1 MRFTLFTFLALILLI
16 WHQALALPG
25 VLPPTPNTEVTVWN
39 IPRAAPYD
47 AATHQI
53 LDSRAVDIKPA
64 ADLDARSL
72 RTRTPA
78 WSSSEVKRRLVVA
91 FSTGAAT
98 AIHLANAAITW
109 KFGLVYNADTRGRET
124 VIGTLY
130 QDGDSSLANV
140 EMCVR
145 GVKSY
150 QFGNINN
157 QYWVDA
163 NVDLEGIYT
172 DSVSGNVVTMFWTAA
187 VRLAQDSSLNEV
199 IDMVIPPM
207 GFELV
212 PQSAQSCL
220 PMGGTSIEPTS
231 WTFAGWS

>member
-1 MRFTLFTFLALILLI
+1 M
-16 WHQALALPG
+16 
-25 VLPPTPNTEVTVWN
+25 
-39 IPRAAPYD
+39 
-47 AATHQI
+47 
-53 LDSRAVDIKPA
+53 
-64 ADLDARSL
+64 
-72 RTRTPA
+72 
-78 WSSSEVKRRLVVA
+78 
-91 FSTGAAT
+91 
-98 AIHLANAAITW
+98 
-109 KFGLVYNADTRGRET
+109 
-124 VIGTLY
+124 
-130 QDGDSSLANV
+130 
-140 EMCVR
+140 
-145 GVKSY
+145 
-150 QFGNINN
+150 
-157 QYWVDA
+157 DA

>member
-25 VLPPTPNTEVTVWN
+25 VLPPTPNTEVTVRN

-47 AATHQI
+47 AATHQM
-53 LDSRAVDIKPA
+53 LDSRAVDIKAA

-78 WSSSEVKRRLVVA
+78 WSSSELKRRFVVVL
-91 FSTGAAT
+91 STATAT
-98 AIHLANAAITW
+98 AIHLTNAAISW
-109 KFGLVYNADTRGRET
+109 KFGLTYHADARGREIVT
-124 VIGTLY
+124 GTIY
-130 QDGDSSLANV
+130 QDGNIGVENL

-163 NVDLEGIYT
+163 NVDLEGTYK

-187 VRLAQDSSLNEV
+187 VRLAQDGVLNEV
-199 IDMVIPPM
+199 IHMVIPPM
-207 GFELV
+207 GFELL
-212 PQSAQSCL
+212 PQSAQAC
-220 PMGGTSIEPTS
+220 PAMGGTSIEANS
-231 WTFAGWS
+231 WTFESWS